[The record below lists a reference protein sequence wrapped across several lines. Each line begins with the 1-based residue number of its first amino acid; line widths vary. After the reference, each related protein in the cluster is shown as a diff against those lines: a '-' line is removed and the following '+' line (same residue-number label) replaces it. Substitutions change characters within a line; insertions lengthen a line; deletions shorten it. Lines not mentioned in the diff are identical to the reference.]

1 MKIQIL
7 VDNPRSWIVPY
18 AETLLREGRAL
29 KHEVNLLF
37 FHTEVVQGDILVL
50 LSCEKKFSKLN
61 LNTHNLVVHESYL
74 PKGKGWSPLTW
85 QILEGKNEIP
95 VTLFEATEEIDSGVI
110 YLQEVIHF
118 EGHELVDEIRRAQ
131 GEATKRLIMEFIKNY
146 PNLAGKVQI
155 GKSTFYKRRGPLDSN
170 LDVSESILSQ
180 FDLLRVVDNNQYP
193 AFFELKGHKYK
204 ISIEKI
210 D

>member
-18 AETLLREGRAL
+18 AESLLNEGRAL
-29 KHEVNLLF
+29 SHEVNLLF

-50 LSCEKKFSKLN
+50 LSCEKKFSRLN

-95 VTLFEATEEIDSGVI
+95 VTLFEATEEIDSGEI

-131 GEATKRLIMEFIKNY
+131 GEATKRLIMEFIKSY
-146 PNLAGKVQI
+146 PNVAGKEQI
-155 GKSTFYKRRGPLDSN
+155 GESTFYKRRGPLDSN
-170 LDVSESILSQ
+170 LDVNESILSQ